1 MTALADID
9 AGLRQ
14 PGLTVLNRARLL
26 HQRKRTCHARTITS
40 DELIEA
46 VYGRPDLS
54 VLDRAS
60 LLRLYRSARRMTL
73 TSYELETALDA
84 LDRKEKD

>member
-1 MTALADID
+1 MTTLAEID
-9 AGLRQ
+9 VALRQ
-14 PGLTVLNRARLL
+14 PDLTVLDRALLL
-26 HQRKRTCHARTITS
+26 HQRKRAYHARTITS

-46 VYGRPDLS
+46 VYGRPDLP
-54 VLDRAS
+54 VLDRAW

-73 TSYELETALDA
+73 TAYELETALDA

>member
-1 MTALADID
+1 MTALAGID
-9 AGLRQ
+9 AALRQ
-14 PGLTVLNRARLL
+14 PDLTVLDRAQLL
-26 HQRKRTCHARTITS
+26 HQRKRACHARTITS

-60 LLRLYRSARRMTL
+60 LLRLYRSAHRMTL

>member
-9 AGLRQ
+9 AGLRL
-14 PGLTVLNRARLL
+14 PGLTVLDRARLL
-26 HQRKRTCHARTITS
+26 HQRKRAYHARTITS
-40 DELIEA
+40 DELIAA
-46 VYGRPDLS
+46 VYDRPHLS
-54 VLDRAS
+54 VFDRVS

-73 TSYELETALDA
+73 TSYELEKALEA